1 VLKLG
6 VRREDKNEWERRVPL
21 VPDNVKALVAQGV
34 PVVVQ
39 PSKIRVFRD
48 EEFTA
53 AGATVQE
60 DLSGCDLVIGIKE
73 FPEKALRE
81 GQSCMFFAHVIKGQ
95 KHNMAMLR
103 KMMELHCTLLDYE
116 KVTDGEGRRLI
127 FFGNFA
133 GLAGMLETLHALGK
147 RLEAEGTRTPFL
159 GLKRPVKYRTLGEA
173 KAALEVVG
181 EWIASEGIPEALS
194 PMVFGFTGYG
204 NVSKGAQ
211 EIFDILPH
219 ERIAPEDLASF
230 MRSTRFSRRKLYKVV
245 FAEKDMVAP
254 AEKKGKFDLQ
264 DYYQNPGNYRGVFEQ
279 YLPHL
284 TVLVNGIY
292 WDARYPRLVTKKWV
306 KEAWAGGKRPRLRV
320 IGDISCDVEGS
331 VEVTVKPTE
340 PDRPCYVYSPAGGG
354 TIDGY
359 EGNGPVIMAVE
370 ILPTELPRESSMF
383 FGETLM
389 KFIPDIVK
397 ADLSKDFGELALP
410 APIKRSVI
418 LHKGALTPDYTYIAK
433 FLDPQKPAGKG
444 GSDG

>member
-1 VLKLG
+1 MLRLG

-21 VPDNVKALVAQGV
+21 VPENVKALVAQGV
-34 PVVVQ
+34 PVIVQ

-53 AGATVQE
+53 AGAAVQE
-60 DLSGCDLVIGIKE
+60 DLSGCDLVLGIKE
-73 FPEKALRE
+73 FPEKFFRD
-81 GQSCMFFAHVIKGQ
+81 GQSCMFFAHVAKGQ
-95 KHNMAMLR
+95 KHNMPMLK
-103 KMMELHCTLLDYE
+103 KMMDLHCTLLDHE
-116 KVTDGEGRRLI
+116 KVVDENGRRLI

-133 GLAGMLETLHALGK
+133 GLAGMLETLYAVGK

-159 GLKRPVKYRTLGEA
+159 GLKRPLKYRTLGEA

-204 NVSKGAQ
+204 NVSRGAQ

-219 ERIAPEDLASF
+219 ENIAPEDLASF

-245 FAEKDMVAP
+245 FAEKDMVVPVDRKA
-254 AEKKGKFDLQ
+254 KFELQ
-264 DYYQNPGNYRGVFEQ
+264 DYYEHPEKYRGVFEQ

-284 TVLVNGIY
+284 AVLVNGIY

-354 TIDGY
+354 TVDGY

-370 ILPTELPRESSMF
+370 ILPTELPRESSIF
-383 FGETLM
+383 FGDLLM
-389 KFIPDIVK
+389 RYIPDILK
-397 ADLSKDFGELALP
+397 ADLSKDFDGLALP
-410 APIKRSVI
+410 PAIKRSVI
-418 LHKGALTPDYTYIAK
+418 LHKGALTPDYAYIAK
-433 FLDPQKPAGKG
+433 FLDPQKPAEKG